1 MLPMYLENSSH
12 FDENVD
18 MRSTLGLE
26 LIWVVA
32 FEGPSMKAS
41 NSNMKID
48 NLAIL
53 CFLVLLVAMV
63 LIVFACIDLI
73 ILIVNS

>member
-1 MLPMYLENSSH
+1 
-12 FDENVD
+12 
-18 MRSTLGLE
+18 
-26 LIWVVA
+26 
-32 FEGPSMKAS
+32 MKAS

>member
-1 MLPMYLENSSH
+1 
-12 FDENVD
+12 
-18 MRSTLGLE
+18 
-26 LIWVVA
+26 
-32 FEGPSMKAS
+32 MKAS

-48 NLAIL
+48 NLVIL